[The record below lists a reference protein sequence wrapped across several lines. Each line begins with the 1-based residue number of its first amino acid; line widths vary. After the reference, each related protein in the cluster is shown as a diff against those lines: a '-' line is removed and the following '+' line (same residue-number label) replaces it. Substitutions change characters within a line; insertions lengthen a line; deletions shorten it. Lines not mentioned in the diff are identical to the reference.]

1 MRQLILS
8 LFFLLSS
15 LTAGAGKTLD
25 VYFIDVEGG
34 QATLV
39 VSPSGESLLVDTG
52 WPGFEGR
59 DAERIAAAAKSAG
72 LKRIDYLVVTHY
84 HRDHVGGVPELAER
98 IPIKTFVDHGPS
110 VETREAAREL
120 FATYRALRSKGEHI
134 VAKPGDKIPI
144 KGLDVQVVASAG
156 EVIKAPLPGAGA
168 ANPLCAETKPRAED
182 TGENAQSVGILI
194 TYGMFRLLNLGD
206 LTWNKE
212 LELVCPANRLGTV
225 DLYLITHHG
234 LALSGP
240 AAIVHALRPRVAI
253 MNNGARKGGSPEVWQ
268 IVRTSPGLEDIWQL
282 HYSIEAGKEDNPP
295 GQFIANM
302 DEQCKGYGLKLS
314 AESDGTFTVINNRT
328 GLTKTYKAR

>member
-1 MRQLILS
+1 M
-8 LFFLLSS
+8 
-15 LTAGAGKTLD
+15 
-25 VYFIDVEGG
+25 
-34 QATLV
+34 
-39 VSPSGESLLVDTG
+39 VSPSGESLLVDAG
-52 WPGFEGR
+52 YPGFEGR

-120 FATYRALRSKGEHI
+120 LATYRALRSKGEHI

-282 HYSIEAGKEDNPP
+282 HYSIEAGKENNPP

-302 DEQCKGYGLKLS
+302 DEQCAGYGLKLS
-314 AESDGTFTVINNRT
+314 AESDGTFTVVNNRT